1 MATRSSDYYKTL
13 GVSKNS
19 SGEEI
24 QKAYRK
30 LARKYHPDLN
40 SGSKDAEER
49 LKRVNE
55 AYSLLVSS
63 GYV

>member
-40 SGSKDAEER
+40 SGDKMRKDWFP
-49 LKRVNE
+49 VVWSN
-55 AYSLLVSS
+55 
-63 GYV
+63 